1 MNDLHQQRPTMH
13 QLNEALNK
21 VDLTYSKLAETRTV
35 NFFKPYPV
43 NRDPDI
49 RDPDIRDPDIRDS
62 GTH

>member
-1 MNDLHQQRPTMH
+1 MH

-43 NRDPDI
+43 NRDPAI